1 MIRKSRLIGRVAVF
15 AIVGLTM
22 AACSSKSNTTNAG
35 SSGTTTTSAVAGT
48 TTTAAADPLAVA
60 MASVAAAEK
69 GTNRNVDP
77 TSRPA
82 VPGKHIVVIS
92 QGQANISS
100 QVPSDGAVAAAK
112 ALGWK
117 VDLYDG
123 KLSSANSAP
132 LVRQAIAAGADGII
146 LDGLDCQQIQ
156 QPLQEAKAKGIVVV
170 GIYAFDCNDSKGGGS
185 SEGLFSGQINFGPK
199 ATDIDAFTESYGAD
213 QANYIIAA
221 THNTAKV
228 IAIHDPEFVVLDW
241 TLAGFQKTI
250 EASGGSKIVD
260 VLNVTASDILSGQIV
275 GKIQAELLRHPEAN
289 WIKSPYTF
297 ITTIGLVPALGA
309 KAGQINVMGGE
320 GFQPELD
327 LLRQNKIQAVNVI
340 SSEWTGWAA
349 VDTMNSLFAKQK
361 PADSGIGWTIADK
374 DHNLPASGNFIPPID
389 FKSEYKKAW
398 GVS

>member
-1 MIRKSRLIGRVAVF
+1 
-15 AIVGLTM
+15 
-22 AACSSKSNTTNAG
+22 
-35 SSGTTTTSAVAGT
+35 
-48 TTTAAADPLAVA
+48 
-60 MASVAAAEK
+60 
-69 GTNRNVDP
+69 
-77 TSRPA
+77 
-82 VPGKHIVVIS
+82 
-92 QGQANISS
+92 
-100 QVPSDGAVAAAK
+100 
-112 ALGWK
+112 
-117 VDLYDG
+117 
-123 KLSSANSAP
+123 
-132 LVRQAIAAGADGII
+132 
-146 LDGLDCQQIQ
+146 
-156 QPLQEAKAKGIVVV
+156 V

-185 SEGLFSGQINFGPK
+185 SQGLFSGQINFGPK

-250 EASGGSKIVD
+250 DASGGSKIVD
-260 VLNVTASDILSGQIV
+260 TLSVTASDILSGQIV
-275 GKIQAELLRHPEAN
+275 GKIQAEILRHPEAN

-327 LLRQNKIQAVNVI
+327 LLRQNKIQSVNII

-349 VDTMNSLFAKQK
+349 ADTLNSLFAQQK

-374 DHNLPASGNFIPPID
+374 DHNLPAAGNFTPPID
-389 FKSEYKKAW
+389 FKTEYKKAW